1 MKLLIA
7 VCTLILVAL
16 SGVAYAAEESIS
28 LSAVSVISDGG
39 QGSGVVIGELGLVVT
54 NLHVIQ
60 EAKKVAVVLQNGDVY
75 QGVKLVSQDPIR
87 DIAILKF
94 DAFDLSAASMGNSN
108 NVGVG
113 DRVRAIGSPTGL
125 TGTVTAGIVSAI
137 RSRDGTQLIQIDAAI
152 SPGSSGGGVF
162 DSQNKLVGITVG
174 SKTEAQNI
182 NFAIPINYVRALNFS
197 SEAIEVFESW
207 SSTNQVMSFLNV
219 DDISSGVSNTL
230 RSIDEAISVIAEVLE
245 VEPDAREGFTVF
257 IREDGGNI
265 TARVTESGLFIA
277 QIAWDTSNRTLA
289 DNLFQ
294 RLLELN
300 YSATIAK
307 VGISSDGDLWIG
319 YENFLKFL
327 QPDELRI
334 GIASLVD
341 LDEKVFASSL
351 ANSTETSANK
361 TRKNFKKYRRK
372 RGERE
377 HKIFS
382 GKGSL
387 RLSKDWILGDEE
399 NNDDGITTTYNRGA
413 NWIRII
419 DEPTLTSVSMDGT
432 PDLIEATLK
441 SEENDDTRV
450 MKITDGIRNIDGLDV
465 YWAVYEARGQLNLIF
480 EYNVYPSK
488 FGFLQT
494 IAYGLNLDSAGAE
507 AIGDE
512 IIQTLKVK

>member
-1 MKLLIA
+1 M
-7 VCTLILVAL
+7 LVAL
-16 SGVAYAAEESIS
+16 SDGAYADEESIS

-60 EAKKVAVVLQNGDVY
+60 DAKKVAVVLQNGDVY
-75 QGVKLVSQDPIR
+75 QGVKLVSQDRIR

-108 NVGVG
+108 NVEVG

-125 TGTVTAGIVSAI
+125 TGTVSEGIVSAI
-137 RSRDGTQLIQIDAAI
+137 RSRDGTQLIQIDAAV

-174 SKTEAQNI
+174 SKTDAQNI

-219 DDISSGVSNTL
+219 GDISSGVSNTL
-230 RSIDEAISVIAEVLE
+230 GSFDEAISVIEEVLE
-245 VEPDAREGFTVF
+245 VEPDAREGYTIFR
-257 IREDGGNI
+257 REGGGNI
-265 TARVTESGLFIA
+265 TARVTENGLFIA
-277 QIAWDTSNRTLA
+277 QIAWDMSTRKMSGT
-289 DNLFQ
+289 LFQ

-300 YSATIAK
+300 YSATMAK
-307 VGISSDGDLWIG
+307 VGLYDDGDLWIG
-319 YENFLKFL
+319 YENFLEFL
-327 QPDELRI
+327 QPEELRI
-334 GIASLVD
+334 GIAFLVD
-341 LDEKVFASSL
+341 LDEKVLESSL
-351 ANSTETSANK
+351 ANSTKSSVNK
-361 TRKNFKKYRRK
+361 TRKNFEKYRRK

-377 HKIFS
+377 YKIFS

-387 RLSKDWILGDEE
+387 RLSKDWILQNEE
-399 NNDDGITTTYNRGA
+399 NSDGAKITTYNRGGTYL
-413 NWIRII
+413 RII
-419 DEPTLTSVSMDGT
+419 DEPTLTSMSMDGT
-432 PDLIEATLK
+432 PDLIEGIIRAA
-441 SEENDDTRV
+441 EDDDTKAIK
-450 MKITDGIRNIDGLDV
+450 MADGIRKIDGLDV
-465 YWAVYEARGQLNLIF
+465 YWAAYRAKGKLDVIF

-494 IAYGLNLDSAGAE
+494 IAWGLNLDAASTE

>member
-1 MKLLIA
+1 MKLLIT

-16 SGVAYAAEESIS
+16 SGVACAEEASIS

-108 NVGVG
+108 NVVVG

-277 QIAWDTSNRTLA
+277 QIAWDTSNRTLS

-327 QPDELRI
+327 QPDE
-334 GIASLVD
+334 
-341 LDEKVFASSL
+341 
-351 ANSTETSANK
+351 
-361 TRKNFKKYRRK
+361 
-372 RGERE
+372 
-377 HKIFS
+377 
-382 GKGSL
+382 
-387 RLSKDWILGDEE
+387 
-399 NNDDGITTTYNRGA
+399 
-413 NWIRII
+413 
-419 DEPTLTSVSMDGT
+419 
-432 PDLIEATLK
+432 
-441 SEENDDTRV
+441 
-450 MKITDGIRNIDGLDV
+450 
-465 YWAVYEARGQLNLIF
+465 
-480 EYNVYPSK
+480 
-488 FGFLQT
+488 
-494 IAYGLNLDSAGAE
+494 
-507 AIGDE
+507 
-512 IIQTLKVK
+512 